1 MSENPSQSASR
12 LSGANGGFADST
24 RRRRRA
30 GPLPGGSLPGQ
41 PGADVAAA
49 LYATLLTLVRRDG
62 RDLTCRQLAT
72 FMTVYRDPQLHS
84 VSSMAELLNV
94 SRPAVTRIVDRL
106 AEFELVERQDD
117 PYDRRRVLI
126 RRTPR
131 GGAFLRDLEEI
142 SGGGLPGL

>member
-1 MSENPSQSASR
+1 MSDDPSQNAP
-12 LSGANGGFADST
+12 LPCGLHGGLADPG

-30 GPLPGGSLPGQ
+30 GPLPGGPLPGRS
-41 PGADVAAA
+41 GADAVAA
-49 LYATLLTLVRRDG
+49 LHATLLTLVRRDG
-62 RDLTCRQLAT
+62 RDLTVRQLAT
-72 FMTVYRDPQLHS
+72 FMTVYRDAQLHS

-126 RRTPR
+126 RRTAR
-131 GGAFLRDLEEI
+131 GGEFLQDLEEI